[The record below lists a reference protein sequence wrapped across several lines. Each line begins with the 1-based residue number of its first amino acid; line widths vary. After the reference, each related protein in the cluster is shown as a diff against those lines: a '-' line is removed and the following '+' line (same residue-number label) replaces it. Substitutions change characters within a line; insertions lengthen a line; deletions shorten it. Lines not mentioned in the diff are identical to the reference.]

1 MRGVVKTYRAGA
13 VDVPALKGITL
24 DIEPAS
30 FTVVIGPS
38 GSGKT
43 TLLNLVGAIDVP
55 SAGTVELCGQDLGSL
70 ADDALSA
77 FRARHVG
84 FVFQG
89 FSLLPVLSAY
99 ENVEYP
105 LLLVG
110 MGAAE
115 RRERTLAML
124 EAVGL
129 SDQRD
134 RRPNELSGGQKQRV
148 AVARALVKEPDVVLA
163 DEPTANLDTQTGAA
177 IIELMHDVQAKFNT
191 TFVFSTH
198 DPQLMS
204 HSDRT
209 FSVRDGRLLS
219 QTAGAPS

>member
-1 MRGVVKTYRAGA
+1 MVPQSKDAVVRMRGVVKTYRAGA

-84 FVFQG
+84 FVFPG

-105 LLLVG
+105 LLLVS
-110 MGAAE
+110 MGAAQP
-115 RRERTLAML
+115 RERTLAML

-134 RRPNELSGGQKQRV
+134 RRPNELSGGHKER
-148 AVARALVKEPDVVLA
+148 RPGRPSALKP
-163 DEPTANLDTQTGAA
+163 P
-177 IIELMHDVQAKFNT
+177 
-191 TFVFSTH
+191 
-198 DPQLMS
+198 
-204 HSDRT
+204 
-209 FSVRDGRLLS
+209 
-219 QTAGAPS
+219 